1 MKIDTV
7 VESKIDKERF
17 FYYRDTLA
25 IFNNNLSLRCSPI
38 SIPILPSVDIS
49 RVWKEE
55 ERKWIRIDD
64 EIPSNWSSCARNRAQ
79 LVDKALTNRPGPLCR
94 KNRRKRRSPSRST
107 MRVASRSAPILHTFD
122 RSSRIYLYSVE
133 RPHLVPLTVSRS

>member
-25 IFNNNLSLRCSPI
+25 IFNNNLSLRSPI

-49 RVWKEE
+49 RV
-55 ERKWIRIDD
+55 
-64 EIPSNWSSCARNRAQ
+64 
-79 LVDKALTNRPGPLCR
+79 
-94 KNRRKRRSPSRST
+94 
-107 MRVASRSAPILHTFD
+107 
-122 RSSRIYLYSVE
+122 
-133 RPHLVPLTVSRS
+133 

>member
-49 RVWKEE
+49 RV
-55 ERKWIRIDD
+55 
-64 EIPSNWSSCARNRAQ
+64 
-79 LVDKALTNRPGPLCR
+79 
-94 KNRRKRRSPSRST
+94 
-107 MRVASRSAPILHTFD
+107 
-122 RSSRIYLYSVE
+122 
-133 RPHLVPLTVSRS
+133 